1 MILADGW
8 KDYLIIDTGDGEKL
22 ESWNGRILRRPDP
35 QVIWPKSKSS
45 KTWEQVDA
53 RYYRSNKGGG
63 NWEKY
68 SKLPTSWSITYDLS
82 DAVTMKFHVEPTGFK
97 HTGIFPEQAAN
108 WSWMYDKIAK
118 NLSARKS
125 INILNLFAYTGAAS
139 VACAAAGANV
149 CHVDA
154 AKGMVSRAKDNL
166 TLSGLGDRPVRFIVD
181 DVIKFVQREKNRGNK
196 YDGIIMDPPSFGRG
210 PSGEMWKLEE
220 QLFSLVDL
228 CTEVLSADPL
238 FFVINSYTTGLQPL
252 VLSNILHSTVG
263 ALHSSG
269 RVQAEELG
277 IPVVDSKIVLPCGAT
292 GRWSKDD

>member
-1 MILADGW
+1 VILADGW

-82 DAVTMKFHVEPTGFK
+82 DDVTMKFHVEPTGFK